1 MSIEGA
7 IGMIAGVTAGSIA
20 LMGWALS
27 SGVEGLA
34 SIIVIWRFTG
44 SRTHSESA
52 EARAQKAVAV
62 SFWLLAPY
70 VASESLRNLF
80 TGHRPQTS
88 LLGIVL
94 TISSLLAMPAL
105 GVAKHRRGEGTQN
118 ILCACL
124 AAAVLVGLMAN
135 ARLGWWWLD
144 PLVAWSSQG
153 SRSRKGGPLGAA
165 MAPAA
170 DSPSKGEP
178 KSLRPG
184 GPKTS

>member
-7 IGMIAGVTAGSIA
+7 VGMIAGVTAGSIA

-80 TGHRPQTS
+80 TGHRPRTS

-105 GVAKHRRGEGTQN
+105 GVAKHRLGARLDSGATAGEGTQN
-118 ILCACL
+118 ILCACF

-144 PLVAWSSQG
+144 PLVGMVVAGVAVKEGWAAWRGDG
-153 SRSRKGGPLGAA
+153 SCC
-165 MAPAA
+165 
-170 DSPSKGEP
+170 
-178 KSLRPG
+178 
-184 GPKTS
+184 